1 MKIHTKFFKYNVII
15 GLITTVAVLMTPTAA
30 TAQMSDPEWPC
41 IQVFVPE
48 VMLAVQWPN
57 ILEESEVG
65 LWKEDP
71 AIAKLAG
78 QLGEI
83 DEFTDVER
91 EIIGEFAESV
101 PEADRTAVLNKLAD
115 GVVAVTN
122 KRRSLFMKGIKKYTR
137 QQISISRQLEEKLN
151 LVADLEKK
159 TDDASVA
166 QLAELEENL
175 HWHQRVY
182 DQREQSII
190 ALCERPVEIEEHL
203 SGVMREIASYLP

>member
-1 MKIHTKFFKYNVII
+1 MLGDKSSMKKRFFNLI
-15 GLITTVAVLMTPTAA
+15 GLSLASGMLWTSAE
-30 TAQMSDPEWPC
+30 AQMADPEWPC

-57 ILEESEVG
+57 FLEDSEMG

-71 AIAKLAG
+71 TIASLARR
-78 QLGEI
+78 LGEI

-91 EIIGEFAESV
+91 ELIGEFAESI
-101 PEADRTAVLNKLAD
+101 PEVDRSDVLNKLAD
-115 GVVAVTN
+115 GVVEVTN

-137 QQISISRQLEEKLN
+137 QQISISKQLEEKLN
-151 LVADLEKK
+151 LVAALEKK
-159 TDDASVA
+159 SDESSKK

-190 ALCERPVEIEEHL
+190 SLCERPVEIEEHL
-203 SGVMREIASYLP
+203 SGVMRELASYLP

>member
-1 MKIHTKFFKYNVII
+1 MKKRYSSGASVI
-15 GLITTVAVLMTPTAA
+15 AA
-30 TAQMSDPEWPC
+30 ACLLGTSASAQMADPEWPC

-57 ILEESEVG
+57 ILEDSEVG

-71 AIAKLAG
+71 AISRLARR
-78 QLGEI
+78 LGEI
-83 DEFTDVER
+83 DAFTDTER
-91 EIIGEFAESV
+91 ELIGEFAESV
-101 PEADRTAVLNKLAD
+101 PEAERTATLNKLAD
-115 GVVAVTN
+115 GVVEVTN

-137 QQISISRQLEEKLN
+137 QQISISKQLEEKLN

-159 TDDASVA
+159 SDDASKQ

-190 ALCERPVEIEEHL
+190 SLCERPVEIEEHL